1 MNRQAWI
8 AFLAFAA
15 KVVGLTATMGVA
27 LDLVTAH
34 VAVEYFTVHHPHVV
48 DSESPIVMA
57 LIWGIGA
64 SWWFGLIAAIPLWWV
79 NCRRTIPLAQ
89 ARIVA
94 MVAKALAVTWAI
106 MMAMLVGFYS
116 VGSLVPDRHRG
127 PNFEHDRRLMAVALT
142 HMTEYVLGAIVAI
155 VLVVRIV
162 RLRVEGDNGS
172 MGYE

>member
-1 MNRQAWI
+1 MNRQSWT
-8 AFLAFAA
+8 AFFAFAV
-15 KVVGLTATMGVA
+15 KVVGLTAAMGVA

-34 VAVEYFTVHHPHVV
+34 VAVEYFTIHHPHVV

-64 SWWFGLIAAIPLWWV
+64 SWWFGLIAAIPLWWA
-79 NCRRTIPLAQ
+79 NCRRAAPLTQ
-89 ARIVA
+89 TRIVS
-94 MVAKALAVTWAI
+94 MVAKALLVTWAI

-116 VGSLVPDRHRG
+116 IGSLVPDRHRG

-155 VLVVRIV
+155 VLVVRIL
-162 RLRVEGDNGS
+162 RLRTVVDDGS
-172 MGYE
+172 MGP